1 MSAPL
6 LTLTLA
12 SRRQRG
18 VTLVELLVG
27 MTIMG
32 IISTMIIGSWFVLQS
47 SASSASQQNIQRD
60 NARQALSRV
69 ATEVRDAQSRL
80 GYAPIQ
86 TAAANVVS
94 INTTFNNA
102 GNDDQSLLP
111 HLVRFRYVPETKVV
125 YRAED
130 TDGDGLLIDENEVV
144 LLGNVV
150 NADVKDA
157 DGLPA
162 PVPVFTY
169 SYYTESGDLQT
180 VENPALYGISTLRII
195 TVQIR
200 LLVDVRPNKSPT
212 FMDLTTSVQ
221 PRNLRN

>member
-1 MSAPL
+1 MREPRDMKDG
-6 LTLTLA
+6 
-12 SRRQRG
+12 RRQRG

-27 MTIMG
+27 MSIMG
-32 IISTMIIGSWFVLQS
+32 ILSTMIIGSWFVLQS

-60 NARQALSRV
+60 NARQALSRM

-86 TAAANVVS
+86 TAFANIVS

-102 GNDDQSLLP
+102 GNSDQTQLP
-111 HLVRFRYVPETKVV
+111 HLVRFRYVPSSKTV

-130 TDGDGLLIDENEVV
+130 TDGDGSLTDEREAV
-144 LLGNVV
+144 LLENVV
-150 NADVKDA
+150 NGQVNDA
-157 DGLPA
+157 LGN
-162 PVPVFTY
+162 PVSVFTY
-169 SYYTESGDLQT
+169 SYFTDAGVLQT
-180 VENPALYGISTLRII
+180 TTNPSAAGVSTYRII

-200 LLVDVRPNKSPT
+200 LLVDVKPNKSPT